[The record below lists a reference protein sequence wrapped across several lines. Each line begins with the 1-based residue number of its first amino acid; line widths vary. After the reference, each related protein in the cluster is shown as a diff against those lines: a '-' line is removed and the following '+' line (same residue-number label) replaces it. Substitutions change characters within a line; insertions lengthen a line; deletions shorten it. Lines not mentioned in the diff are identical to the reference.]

1 MITTCGR
8 AQYGLAWQ
16 AGHVRELEKFGVRC
30 SIEDPAIPQKKK
42 NTHTIM
48 TDSGKYIHYGP
59 ALTGRQL
66 AFGSLEMCID
76 AACTGKSTSEP
87 PAWLLEARVYLVI
100 HGRWFV
106 TDEFIDPCSPTRGWA
121 RSPSNELT
129 QKQNPSIKTLGYWRV
144 PFQSRIGFEVWY
156 SLESHP
162 RTQSRDLAFES
173 LFVPRPS

>member
-1 MITTCGR
+1 MVLRGK
-8 AQYGLAWQ
+8 Q
-16 AGHVRELEKFGVRC
+16 AMSGSLRNSGSGARLRIRPF
-30 SIEDPAIPQKKK
+30 QKKK

-100 HGRWFV
+100 HGR
-106 TDEFIDPCSPTRGWA
+106 
-121 RSPSNELT
+121 
-129 QKQNPSIKTLGYWRV
+129 
-144 PFQSRIGFEVWY
+144 
-156 SLESHP
+156 
-162 RTQSRDLAFES
+162 
-173 LFVPRPS
+173 